1 MDLSIGGQFEDAGIA
16 KLIAKSVE
24 YRNQHDALNT
34 EYANVQ
40 NQFSHIEDE
49 VARGLMVLNSTDVI
63 ERLKSLYKDVEV
75 CIEELVLSDTQST
88 TLAVQELIESFGP
101 GEEGRFFDV
110 AYSSLDQVGGNEAL
124 ETYLAMYVLHS
135 EEGLEIMDK
144 INSGSMPL
152 LPDVDEGMFKEDPDY
167 VPADEWASDSDPNLS

>member
-1 MDLSIGGQFEDAGIA
+1 MDSLIGGQFEEAGIA

-34 EYANVQ
+34 EYSNVQ
-40 NQFSHIEDE
+40 AQFSHIDDE

-63 ERLKSLYKDVEV
+63 ERLESLYKDVEI
-75 CIEELVLSDTQST
+75 CIEELILSDTKST
-88 TLAVQELIESFGP
+88 TLAVQQLIESFGP
-101 GEEGRFFDV
+101 GEDGRFFDV

-124 ETYLAMYVLHS
+124 ENYLTMYVLHS

-144 INSGSMPL
+144 VNSGSMPL
-152 LPDVDEGMFKEDPDY
+152 LPDVDEGLFKEDPDY
-167 VPADEWASDSDPNLS
+167 VPADEWAEGNNPDLS